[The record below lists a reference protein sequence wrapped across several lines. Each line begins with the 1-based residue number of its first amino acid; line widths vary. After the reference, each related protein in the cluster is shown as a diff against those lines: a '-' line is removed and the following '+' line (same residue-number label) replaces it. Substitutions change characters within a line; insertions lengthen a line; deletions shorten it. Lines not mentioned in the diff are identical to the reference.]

1 MTCRP
6 VEWKIQSNS
15 ARRPE
20 ICNPGS
26 LRRVT
31 RFSPKDK
38 TLAVANVVST
48 DELLSLFLVS
58 LTLLESVHRATSNQK
73 ANLFTGNAVFGMVI
87 LFLFLPLTC
96 NRGTKTRGCSTYPD
110 SFSCCISN
118 TVSHYIEAKTRRR
131 RYQKYPCCSFSYGS
145 HSWDQ
150 CTVQPPTKKQTCT
163 LEVLCARYWSKSR
176 ACFSLDLQQRGE
188 DMGLWHLS

>member
-1 MTCRP
+1 M
-6 VEWKIQSNS
+6 
-15 ARRPE
+15 
-20 ICNPGS
+20 
-26 LRRVT
+26 
-31 RFSPKDK
+31 
-38 TLAVANVVST
+38 LAS
-48 DELLSLFLVS
+48 
-58 LTLLESVHRATSNQK
+58 
-73 ANLFTGNAVFGMVI
+73 
-87 LFLFLPLTC
+87 PLTC
-96 NRGTKTRGCSTYPD
+96 NKGAKTWGCGTYPESLFCCISNTVSHYIEAKTRRRRYQKYPCYSFSYGSHSWDQCTVQPPTKKLVHWKYCARDIGPKVVLASPLTCNKGAKTWGCGTYPE
-110 SFSCCISN
+110 SLFCCISN